1 MTHFAGFQSAYGHKI
16 VIFQSIFEIFVP
28 KCICWIW
35 KCWIMYFLQS
45 IGTKNPQ
52 WAFYCKKIL
61 FLLNHSSNLLSENMT
76 PVETNNYDH
85 FHNFPVK
92 MIHFLQL
99 LADVEDVQKDIGFF
113 ATRTLLHLSSRVD
126 VVDRQTDS
134 SY

>member
-1 MTHFAGFQSAYGHKI
+1 M
-16 VIFQSIFEIFVP
+16 SILLQKNPLFTESFLELT
-28 KCICWIW
+28 IW
-35 KCWIMYFLQS
+35 KYD
-45 IGTKNPQ
+45 TRR
-52 WAFYCKKIL
+52 
-61 FLLNHSSNLLSENMT
+61 
-76 PVETNNYDH
+76 TNNYDH

-113 ATRTLLHLSSRVD
+113 ASRTLLHLSSRVD